1 MTLWEK
7 NRHFLRFEGSV
18 LVSENGRQTIGHGG
32 AVITMIRYLK
42 ELLLVL
48 YLLKSYDY
56 YLDRLDALGIG
67 FPVLLYGAMFVV
79 LTVALFM
86 TAYIRQTLIRHLF
99 ALVMSGS
106 AVFFDVYTQV
116 TAGYM
121 TYSSFVSL
129 VYSGGFIQE
138 AVYQYRD
145 AIISA
150 MVSGLLLLF
159 GIGLKPRRRAPLP
172 GALLVAA
179 PVFGVLMLS
188 TVLFVRA
195 GEGARGLPIMYT
207 PLAYLN
213 LFTYEA
219 LHNTVGPREPVSLPR
234 VDQPVGHD
242 IVLIIDESISGN
254 YLDINT
260 PFGVHSNLKEPRPGV
275 DIFNYGY
282 AASIANCSADTN
294 VTLRYGG
301 TRADYIR
308 INSTLPSIWQYAKKA
323 GLRTVYID
331 SQRTGGNLQNLMN
344 AAEQKDIDE
353 FVQFDRTSV
362 RDRDMAAAAKLI
374 ELLNDGKPQLVVIN
388 KVGAHFPV
396 HDKYP
401 DAFMAYRPTLP
412 RGQFVEVA
420 DTGTR
425 DGFNGQPDDWLLYRN
440 AYKNTVLWNVGEF
453 FARVFAQA
461 DLSHALL
468 IYTSDHG
475 QDLHERGNPGLN
487 THCGDDPVE
496 EEGLVPLVVIS
507 GSDLQ
512 TLDWQAQLPANKD
525 RSSHYNIFPTLLQ
538 VMGYDLAGIEAVYGK
553 PLSVPTG
560 DDFTFNY
567 RFNARLGAKPEWKHI
582 DLNSIVT
589 PGRVVPSVAVG
600 Q

>member
-1 MTLWEK
+1 M
-7 NRHFLRFEGSV
+7 F
-18 LVSENGRQTIGHGG
+18 
-32 AVITMIRYLK
+32 RYLK
-42 ELLLVL
+42 ELLLVI
-48 YLLKSYDY
+48 YLLLYSDY
-56 YLDRLDALGIG
+56 YLERLNAMGIG
-67 FPVLLYGAMFVV
+67 PAVLLFGAMFLA
-79 LTVALFM
+79 LTFALLL
-86 TAYIRQTLIRHLF
+86 TAYIRQTFIRHLF
-99 ALVMSGS
+99 ALAMFIS
-106 AVFFDVYTQV
+106 AVFFDVYTRV
-116 TAGYM
+116 TADYL

-138 AVYQYRD
+138 AAYQYRD
-145 AIISA
+145 AI
-150 MVSGLLLLF
+150 VHGVLNGLLLLI
-159 GIGLKPRRRAPLP
+159 GISLRPRHSIPAPN
-172 GALLVAA
+172 ALRVAA
-179 PVFGVLMLS
+179 PVLGVLLLS
-188 TVLFVRA
+188 AVLFVRA

-213 LFTYEA
+213 LFGYEA
-219 LHNTVGPREPVSLPR
+219 LHNTVGPREPVTLARNGPA
-234 VDQPVGHD
+234 VGHD

-254 YLDINT
+254 YLDINA
-260 PFGVHSNLKEPRPGV
+260 PFGVHSNLKQAHPGV

-301 TRADYIR
+301 TRADYMR

-331 SQRTGGNLQNLMN
+331 AQRTGGNLQNLMTDT
-344 AAEQKDIDE
+344 EKKDIDE
-353 FVQFDRTSV
+353 FVQFDQTSV

-374 ELLNDGKPQLVVIN
+374 ELLNDDKPELVVIN

-412 RGQFVEVA
+412 RGQFTEIA
-420 DTGTR
+420 DTGKR
-425 DGFNGQPDDWLLYRN
+425 DGFNGQPDDWVLYRN

-453 FARVFAQA
+453 FSRVFAQA
-461 DLSHALL
+461 NLSNALL

-487 THCGDDPVE
+487 THCGGDPVE
-496 EEGLVPLVVIS
+496 EEGLVPLVVIQ
-507 GSDLQ
+507 GDQLH
-512 TLDWQAQLPANKD
+512 TLDWSAQLAANKD

-538 VMGYDLAGIEAVYGK
+538 LMGYDLTGIESVYGK
-553 PLSVPTG
+553 PLSVPTT

-567 RFNARLGAKPEWKHI
+567 RFNARLGARPEWKHI

-589 PGRVVPSVAVG
+589 PGEAPTSVAAG

>member
-1 MTLWEK
+1 
-7 NRHFLRFEGSV
+7 
-18 LVSENGRQTIGHGG
+18 
-32 AVITMIRYLK
+32 MIRYLK

-48 YLLKSYDY
+48 YLFKNYDY
-56 YLDRLDALGIG
+56 YLERLNAIGIG
-67 FPVLLYGAMFVV
+67 VAVLLFGAMFIV
-79 LTVALFM
+79 LTAALFM
-86 TAYIRQTLIRHLF
+86 TAYIRQPLIRHLF
-99 ALVMSGS
+99 AITLFVS
-106 AVFFDVYTQV
+106 AVFFDVYTRV
-116 TAGYM
+116 TADYL

-138 AVYQYRD
+138 AAYQYRD
-145 AIISA
+145 PLISGL
-150 MVSGLLLLF
+150 VSGLLLLF
-159 GIGLKPRRRAPLP
+159 GIGLKPRRRLPLP

-179 PVFGVLMLS
+179 PVLGVLLLS
-188 TVLFVRA
+188 AVLFVRA

-213 LFTYEA
+213 LFAYES
-219 LHNTVGPREPVSLPR
+219 LHNTIGPREPVKLAR
-234 VDQPVGHD
+234 NDQLVGHD

-254 YLDINT
+254 YLDINA
-260 PFGVHSNLKEPRPGV
+260 PFGVHSNLKEARPGV

-301 TRADYIR
+301 TRADYMR
-308 INSTLPSIWQYAKKA
+308 INTTLPSIWQYAKTA

-331 SQRTGGNLQNLMN
+331 AQRTGGNLQNRMN
-344 AAEQKDIDE
+344 DAEKKDIDE
-353 FVQFDRTSV
+353 FVQFDQTSV
-362 RDRDMAAAAKLI
+362 RDRDMAAATKLI
-374 ELLNDGKPQLVVIN
+374 ELLNDDKPELVVIN

-420 DTGTR
+420 DTYKR
-425 DGFNGQPDDWLLYRN
+425 DGFSGQPDDWVLYRN
-440 AYKNTVLWNVGEF
+440 AYKNTLLWNVGEF
-453 FARVFAQA
+453 FSRVFAQA
-461 DLSHALL
+461 DLSSATL

-487 THCGDDPVE
+487 THCGGDPVE
-496 EEGLVPLVVIS
+496 EEGLVPLVVIQGS
-507 GSDLQ
+507 GLK
-512 TLDWQAQLPANKD
+512 TMDWSAQLAGNKD

-538 VMGYDLAGIEAVYGK
+538 LMGYDLAGVEAVYGK
-553 PLSVPTG
+553 PLSVATA
-560 DDFTFNY
+560 DEFTFNY

-582 DLNSIVT
+582 DLKTIVT
-589 PGRVVPSVAVG
+589 PGQAASSVAVG

>member
-1 MTLWEK
+1 MFRYAKEL
-7 NRHFLRFEGSV
+7 FLIVYLLIYSEYYIDRLNAIGLGFSV
-18 LVSENGRQTIGHGG
+18 L
-32 AVITMIRYLK
+32 L
-42 ELLLVL
+42 
-48 YLLKSYDY
+48 
-56 YLDRLDALGIG
+56 
-67 FPVLLYGAMFVV
+67 FGAMFLA
-79 LTVALFM
+79 LTFALYLM
-86 TAYIRQTLIRHLF
+86 AYIRQTLIRHVF
-99 ALVMSGS
+99 ALAMFVS
-106 AVFFDVYTQV
+106 AVFFDVYTRV
-116 TAGYM
+116 TADYL
-121 TYSSFVSL
+121 TYSGFVSL

-138 AVYQYRD
+138 AAYQYRD
-145 AIISA
+145 ALLRG
-150 MVSGLLLLF
+150 VLSGLLLLF
-159 GIGLKPRRRAPLP
+159 GIGLKPRHGLAIPN
-172 GALLVAA
+172 ALRVAA
-179 PVFGVLMLS
+179 PLCGVLLLS
-188 TVLFVRA
+188 AVLFLRA

-213 LFTYEA
+213 LFAYEA
-219 LHNTVGPREPVSLPR
+219 LHNTVGPREPVTLSR
-234 VDQPVGHD
+234 NTQAVDHD

-254 YLDINT
+254 YLDINA
-260 PFGVHSNLKEPRPGV
+260 PFGVHSNLKQARPGV

-301 TRADYIR
+301 TRADYMR

-323 GLRTVYID
+323 GLHTVYID
-331 SQRTGGNLQNLMN
+331 AQRTAGNLQNLMT
-344 AAEQKDIDE
+344 ETEKKDIDE
-353 FVQFDRTSV
+353 FVQFDQTSV

-374 ELLNDGKPQLVVIN
+374 ELLNDDKPELVVIN

-412 RGQFVEVA
+412 RGQFTEVA
-420 DTGTR
+420 DTGER
-425 DGFNGQPDDWLLYRN
+425 NGFNGQPDDWVLYRN

-461 DLSHALL
+461 NLNNALL

-487 THCGDDPVE
+487 THCGGDPVE

-507 GSDLQ
+507 GSELK
-512 TLDWQAQLPANKD
+512 TLDWSAQLAANKD

-538 VMGYDLAGIEAVYGK
+538 LMGYDLAGIEAVYGK
-553 PLSVPTG
+553 PLSVATA
-560 DDFTFNY
+560 DEFTFNY

-582 DLNSIVT
+582 DLGSIVT
-589 PGRVVPSVAVG
+589 PTQAPASVAAG

>member
-1 MTLWEK
+1 
-7 NRHFLRFEGSV
+7 
-18 LVSENGRQTIGHGG
+18 
-32 AVITMIRYLK
+32 MIRYFK

-56 YLDRLDALGIG
+56 YLDRLEALGIG
-67 FPVLLYGAMFVV
+67 LPMLLYGGMFVV
-79 LTVALFM
+79 LTIALFM
-86 TAYIRQTLIRHLF
+86 TAYIRQTLVRHLF
-99 ALVMSGS
+99 ALALFGS
-106 AVFFDVYTQV
+106 AIFFDVYTHV
-116 TAGYM
+116 TASYL

-138 AVYQYRD
+138 AAYQYRD

-150 MVSGLLLLF
+150 TVSGLLLLL
-159 GIGLKPRRRAPLP
+159 GIGLKPRRRLPLP
-172 GALLVAA
+172 GALLAAA
-179 PVFGVLMLS
+179 PVLGVLLLS
-188 TVLFVRA
+188 VVLFVRA

-219 LHNTVGPREPVSLPR
+219 LHNTVGPREPVSLAR
-234 VDQPVGHD
+234 IDRPVGYD

-260 PFGVHSNLKEPRPGV
+260 PFGVHSNLKEAHPGV

-301 TRADYIR
+301 TRGDYMR
-308 INSTLPSIWQYAKKA
+308 INTTLPSIWQYAKKA

-331 SQRTGGNLQNLMN
+331 AQRTGGNLQNLMSN
-344 AAEQKDIDE
+344 AEKQDIDE
-353 FVQFDRTSV
+353 FVQFDQTSV
-362 RDRDMAAAAKLI
+362 RERDMAAAAKLI
-374 ELLNDGKPQLVVIN
+374 DLLNDGIPELVVIN

-425 DGFNGQPDDWLLYRN
+425 EGFNGQPNDWVLYRN

-453 FARVFAQA
+453 FSRVFAQA
-461 DLSHALL
+461 DMRNALM

-487 THCGDDPVE
+487 THCGSDPVE

-507 GSDLQ
+507 GSDLK
-512 TLDWQAQLPANKD
+512 TMDWQAQLPANKD

-538 VMGYDLAGIEAVYGK
+538 LMGYDLAGIEAVYGK
-553 PLSVPTG
+553 PLSVSTA

-567 RFNARLGAKPEWKHI
+567 RFNARLGAVPAWKYI
-582 DLNSIVT
+582 DLKSIVT
-589 PGRVVPSVAVG
+589 PGPVVPSVAVG

>member
-1 MTLWEK
+1 
-7 NRHFLRFEGSV
+7 
-18 LVSENGRQTIGHGG
+18 
-32 AVITMIRYLK
+32 MIRYLK

-48 YLLKSYDY
+48 YLVKNYDY
-56 YLDRLDALGIG
+56 YLERLSAMGIG
-67 FPVLLYGAMFVV
+67 FPVLLFGGMFIA

-86 TAYIRQTLIRHLF
+86 TAYIRQTLIRHVF
-99 ALVMSGS
+99 ALAMFFS
-106 AVFFDVYTQV
+106 AVFFDVYTRV
-116 TAGYM
+116 TADYL
-121 TYSSFVSL
+121 TYSSFVSM

-138 AVYQYRD
+138 AAYQYRD
-145 AIISA
+145 AIISG
-150 MVSGLLLLF
+150 VLGGLLLLF
-159 GIGLKPRRRAPLP
+159 GIGLKPRRRMPLP

-179 PVFGVLMLS
+179 PVLGVLLLS
-188 TVLFVRA
+188 AVLFVRA

-219 LHNTVGPREPVSLPR
+219 LHNTVGPREPVKLARNDSSP
-234 VDQPVGHD
+234 GHD

-254 YLDINT
+254 YLDINA

-275 DIFNYGY
+275 AIFNYGY

-294 VTLRYGG
+294 ITLRYGG
-301 TRADYIR
+301 TRADYMR
-308 INSTLPSIWQYAKKA
+308 INSTMPSIWQYAKKA

-331 SQRTGGNLQNLMN
+331 AQRTAGNLQNLMN
-344 AAEQKDIDE
+344 EAEKKDIDE
-353 FVQFDRTSV
+353 FVQFDQTSV

-374 ELLNDGKPQLVVIN
+374 ELLNDGKPELVVIN

-412 RGQFVEVA
+412 RGQFVEIA
-420 DTGTR
+420 DTGKR
-425 DGFNGQPDDWLLYRN
+425 DGFNGQPDDWVLYRN
-440 AYKNTVLWNVGEF
+440 AYKNTLLWNVGEF
-453 FARVFAQA
+453 FSRVFAQA
-461 DLSHALL
+461 DMSNALL

-487 THCGDDPVE
+487 LHCGGDPVQ
-496 EEGLVPLVVIS
+496 EEGLVPLVVIQ
-507 GSDLQ
+507 GDQLR
-512 TLDWQAQLPANKD
+512 TLDWQKALAGNKD

-538 VMGYDLAGIEAVYGK
+538 LMGYDLAGIESVYGK
-553 PLSVPTG
+553 PLSVPTA
-560 DDFTFNY
+560 DEFTFNY

-582 DLNSIVT
+582 DLKNIVT
-589 PGRVVPSVAVG
+589 PSQAPTNVAVG

>member
-1 MTLWEK
+1 
-7 NRHFLRFEGSV
+7 
-18 LVSENGRQTIGHGG
+18 
-32 AVITMIRYLK
+32 MIRYLK
-42 ELLLVL
+42 ELLLVI
-48 YLLKSYDY
+48 YLLNNYDY
-56 YLDRLDALGIG
+56 YLERLSAMGIG
-67 FPVLLYGAMFVV
+67 FAVMLFVGMFIV
-79 LTVALFM
+79 LTAALFM

-99 ALVMSGS
+99 AVAMFAS
-106 AVFFDVYTQV
+106 AVFFDVYTRV
-116 TAGYM
+116 TADYL

-138 AVYQYRD
+138 AAYQYRD
-145 AIISA
+145 ALIRGVIG
-150 MVSGLLLLF
+150 GLVLLF
-159 GIGLKPRRRAPLP
+159 GIGLKPRRRLPLP

-179 PVFGVLMLS
+179 PVLGVLLLS
-188 TVLFVRA
+188 AVLFVRA

-219 LHNTVGPREPVSLPR
+219 LHNTVGPRER
-234 VDQPVGHD
+234 VKLARADQPVGHD

-254 YLDINT
+254 YLDINA
-260 PFGVHSNLKEPRPGV
+260 PFGVHSNLKEPRAGV
-275 DIFNYGY
+275 EIFNYGY
-282 AASIANCSADTN
+282 AAAIANCSADTN

-331 SQRTGGNLQNLMN
+331 AQRTGGNLQNLMN
-344 AAEQKDIDE
+344 DAEKKDIDE
-353 FVQFDRTSV
+353 FVQFDQTSV

-374 ELLNDGKPQLVVIN
+374 ELLNDGTPQLVVIN

-401 DAFMAYRPTLP
+401 DAFMAYRPTLS
-412 RGQFVEVA
+412 RGQFVEVT

-425 DGFNGQPDDWLLYRN
+425 DGFNGQPDDWVLYRN
-440 AYKNTVLWNVGEF
+440 AYKNTLLWNVGEF
-453 FARVFAQA
+453 FSRVFAQA
-461 DLSHALL
+461 NLNNALL

-487 THCGDDPVE
+487 THCGGDPVE
-496 EEGLVPLVVIS
+496 EEGLVPLVVIQ
-507 GSDLQ
+507 GSDLK
-512 TLDWQAQLPANKD
+512 TLDWQAQLAGNKD

-538 VMGYDLAGIEAVYGK
+538 LMGYDLAGVEAVYGK
-553 PLSVPTG
+553 PLSVPTS

-582 DLNSIVT
+582 DLKSIVT
-589 PGRVVPSVAVG
+589 PTQAATSVAVG

>member
-1 MTLWEK
+1 
-7 NRHFLRFEGSV
+7 
-18 LVSENGRQTIGHGG
+18 
-32 AVITMIRYLK
+32 MIRYLK

-48 YLLKSYDY
+48 YLFKSYDY
-56 YLDRLDALGIG
+56 YLERLNAMGIG
-67 FPVLLYGAMFVV
+67 IPLLLFGGMFVV

-86 TAYIRQTLIRHLF
+86 SAYIRQTLIRHLF
-99 ALVMSGS
+99 AITLFVS
-106 AVFFDVYTQV
+106 AVFFDVYTKV
-116 TAGYM
+116 TADYL

-138 AVYQYRD
+138 AAYQYRD
-145 AIISA
+145 PLISG
-150 MVSGLLLLF
+150 VLSGLLLLF
-159 GIGLKPRRRAPLP
+159 GIGLKPRRRMPLP
-172 GALLVAA
+172 GALLVSA
-179 PVFGVLMLS
+179 PVLGVLLLS
-188 TVLFVRA
+188 AVLFVRA

-219 LHNTVGPREPVSLPR
+219 LHNTVGPREPVKLAR
-234 VDQPVGHD
+234 NDQPVGHD

-254 YLDINT
+254 YLDINA
-260 PFGVHSNLKEPRPGV
+260 PFGVHSNLKEARPGV

-301 TRADYIR
+301 TRADYMR
-308 INSTLPSIWQYAKKA
+308 INTTLPSIWQYAKQA

-331 SQRTGGNLQNLMN
+331 AQRTGGNLQNLMTDT
-344 AAEQKDIDE
+344 EKKDIDE
-353 FVQFDRTSV
+353 FVQFDQTSV
-362 RDRDMAAAAKLI
+362 RDRDMAAATKLI
-374 ELLNDGKPQLVVIN
+374 ELLNDGKPELVVIN

-420 DTGTR
+420 DTGKR
-425 DGFNGQPDDWLLYRN
+425 DGFNGQPDDWVLYRN
-440 AYKNTVLWNVGEF
+440 AYKNTLLWNVGEF

-461 DLSHALL
+461 DLSNAML

-475 QDLHERGNPGLN
+475 QDLHERGNLGLN
-487 THCGDDPVE
+487 THCGGDPVE
-496 EEGLVPLVVIS
+496 EEGLVPLVVIQGS
-507 GSDLQ
+507 GLK
-512 TLDWQAQLPANKD
+512 TLDWSAQLAANKD

-538 VMGYDLAGIEAVYGK
+538 LLGYDLAGVEAVYGK
-553 PLSVPTG
+553 PLNVATA
-560 DDFTFNY
+560 DEFTFNY

-582 DLNSIVT
+582 DLKTIVT
-589 PGRVVPSVAVG
+589 PGQAATSVAAG

>member
-1 MTLWEK
+1 
-7 NRHFLRFEGSV
+7 
-18 LVSENGRQTIGHGG
+18 
-32 AVITMIRYLK
+32 MIRYLK

-48 YLLKSYDY
+48 YLFKNYDY
-56 YLDRLDALGIG
+56 YLERLSALGMG
-67 FPVLLYGAMFVV
+67 LPVLLFGGMFIG

-99 ALVMSGS
+99 ALMMFVS
-106 AVFFDVYTQV
+106 AVFFDVYTRV
-116 TAGYM
+116 TADYL

-138 AVYQYRD
+138 AAYQYRD
-145 AIISA
+145 AIISG
-150 MVSGLLLLF
+150 VVGGLLLLF
-159 GIGLKPRRRAPLP
+159 GIGLKPRRRMPLP

-179 PVFGVLMLS
+179 PVLGVLLLS
-188 TVLFVRA
+188 AVLFVRA

-219 LHNTVGPREPVSLPR
+219 LHNTVGPREPVSLARNDAP
-234 VDQPVGHD
+234 PGHD

-254 YLDINT
+254 YLDINA

-275 DIFNYGY
+275 AIFNYGY

-294 VTLRYGG
+294 ITLRYGG
-301 TRADYIR
+301 TRADYMR
-308 INSTLPSIWQYAKKA
+308 INSTMPSIWQYAKKA

-331 SQRTGGNLQNLMN
+331 AQRTGGNLQNLMN
-344 AAEQKDIDE
+344 DAEKKDIDE
-353 FVQFDRTSV
+353 FVQFDQASV

-374 ELLNDGKPQLVVIN
+374 DLLNDGKPELVVIN

-420 DTGTR
+420 DTGKR
-425 DGFNGQPDDWLLYRN
+425 DGFNGQPDDWVLYRN
-440 AYKNTVLWNVGEF
+440 AYKNTLLWNVGEF
-453 FARVFAQA
+453 FSRVFAKA
-461 DLSHALL
+461 DMSNALL

-487 THCGDDPVE
+487 LHCGGDPVA
-496 EEGLVPLVVIS
+496 EEGLVPLVVIQ
-507 GSDLQ
+507 GDQLR
-512 TLDWQAQLPANKD
+512 TLDWQKALAANKD

-538 VMGYDLAGIEAVYGK
+538 LMGYDLAGIEAVYGK
-553 PLSVPTG
+553 PLSVPTA

-567 RFNARLGAKPEWKHI
+567 RFNARLGAKPEWKYI

-589 PGRVVPSVAVG
+589 PSQAPTNVAVG

>member
-1 MTLWEK
+1 
-7 NRHFLRFEGSV
+7 
-18 LVSENGRQTIGHGG
+18 
-32 AVITMIRYLK
+32 MIRYLK

-48 YLLKSYDY
+48 YLFKSYDY
-56 YLDRLDALGIG
+56 YLERLNAMGIG
-67 FPVLLYGAMFVV
+67 IPLLLFGGMFVV

-86 TAYIRQTLIRHLF
+86 SAYIRQTLIRHLF
-99 ALVMSGS
+99 AITLFVS
-106 AVFFDVYTQV
+106 AVFFDVYTKV
-116 TAGYM
+116 TADYL

-138 AVYQYRD
+138 AAYQYRD
-145 AIISA
+145 PLISGV
-150 MVSGLLLLF
+150 VSGLLLLF
-159 GIGLKPRRRAPLP
+159 GIGLKPRRRMPLP
-172 GALLVAA
+172 GALLVSA
-179 PVFGVLMLS
+179 PVLGVLLLS
-188 TVLFVRA
+188 AVLFVRA

-219 LHNTVGPREPVSLPR
+219 LHNTVGPREPVKLAR
-234 VDQPVGHD
+234 NDQPVGHD

-254 YLDINT
+254 YLDINA
-260 PFGVHSNLKEPRPGV
+260 PFGVHSNLKEARPGI

-301 TRADYIR
+301 TRADYMR
-308 INSTLPSIWQYAKKA
+308 INTTLPSIWQYAKQA

-331 SQRTGGNLQNLMN
+331 AQRTGGNLQNLMTDI
-344 AAEQKDIDE
+344 EKKDIDE
-353 FVQFDRTSV
+353 FVQFDQTSV
-362 RDRDMAAAAKLI
+362 RDRDMAAATKLI
-374 ELLNDGKPQLVVIN
+374 ELLNDGKPELVVIN

-420 DTGTR
+420 DTGKR
-425 DGFNGQPDDWLLYRN
+425 DGFNGQPDDWVLYRN
-440 AYKNTVLWNVGEF
+440 AYKNTLLWNVGEF

-461 DLSHALL
+461 DLSNALL

-487 THCGDDPVE
+487 THCGGDPVE
-496 EEGLVPLVVIS
+496 EEGLVPLVVIQGS
-507 GSDLQ
+507 GLK
-512 TLDWQAQLPANKD
+512 TLDWSAQLAANKD

-538 VMGYDLAGIEAVYGK
+538 LMGYDLAGVEAVYGK
-553 PLSVPTG
+553 PLNVATA
-560 DDFTFNY
+560 DEFTFNY

-582 DLNSIVT
+582 DLKNIVT
-589 PGRVVPSVAVG
+589 PGQAATSVAAG